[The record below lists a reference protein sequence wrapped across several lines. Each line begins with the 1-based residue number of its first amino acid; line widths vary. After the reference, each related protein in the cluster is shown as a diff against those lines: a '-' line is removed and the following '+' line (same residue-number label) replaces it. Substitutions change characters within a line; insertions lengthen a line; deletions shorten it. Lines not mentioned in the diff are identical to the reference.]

1 MNNLWITYDDNFIE
15 IILLFILLE
24 YDFSWFVLY
33 IKGTIKKGVH
43 FYPQNQPF
51 MKALMLNSFRRLS
64 TYLQG
69 NPSAHIFS
77 LGNDEKFD
85 NTYVKIGYEL
95 YTKIL
100 KVKNWFEV

>member
-1 MNNLWITYDDNFIE
+1 
-15 IILLFILLE
+15 
-24 YDFSWFVLY
+24 
-33 IKGTIKKGVH
+33 
-43 FYPQNQPF
+43 
-51 MKALMLNSFRRLS
+51 
-64 TYLQG
+64 
-69 NPSAHIFS
+69 